1 MGCMDTA
8 SSSLG
13 TNMAAFQIT
22 RDSAVAHLR
31 LTRPEASN
39 ALDMSF
45 WRSFGPAL
53 RELDQGGDVHALVI
67 SGEGKNFCAGM
78 DISVFSSGAI
88 LPADTA
94 AQRQAFHQA
103 VRDLQGAL
111 TMLEKV
117 RFPVIAA
124 VHGACVG
131 AGLDMVSACD
141 LRLASAD
148 AYFRIEEINIGM
160 MADVGS
166 LQRLPKLLPEA
177 VVRELAYLGSSLTA
191 DRAERL
197 GFVNAV
203 LPDGD
208 AVVVAALDMA
218 RTIAAKA
225 PLAISGSKAAI
236 TYARDHTVAEAL
248 EWVAVM
254 QGSLWNPADILA
266 AIQARRTKEPAG
278 FSPLA
283 PINPVQG
290 PVD

>member
-1 MGCMDTA
+1 MT
-8 SSSLG
+8 
-13 TNMAAFQIT
+13 AFQIT
-22 RDSAVAHLR
+22 RHGAVAHLR

-39 ALDMSF
+39 ALDMNF

-53 RELDQGGDVHALVI
+53 RELDQGGDVRALVI

-88 LPADTA
+88 LPAETA
-94 AQRQAFHQA
+94 SQRQAFHQA
-103 VRDLQGAL
+103 VRDLQDAL

-141 LRLASAD
+141 IRLTSAD

-166 LQRLPKLLPEA
+166 LQRLPKLLPEGIL
-177 VVRELAYLGSSLTA
+177 RELAYLGTSLTA
-191 DRAERL
+191 ERAERL

-203 LPDGD
+203 LPDAE
-208 AVVVAALDMA
+208 AVVAAALDMA
-218 RTIAAKA
+218 RTIASKA

-236 TYARDHTVAEAL
+236 TYARDHTVAESL

-266 AIQARRTKEPAG
+266 AIQSRRTKETAE
-278 FSPLA
+278 FSSLA
-283 PINPVQG
+283 PVNPVQG
-290 PVD
+290 PAD

>member
-1 MGCMDTA
+1 
-8 SSSLG
+8 
-13 TNMAAFQIT
+13 MAAFEIT
-22 RDSAVAHLR
+22 REGAVAHLR

-45 WRSFGPAL
+45 WRGFGPAITA
-53 RELDQGGDVHALVI
+53 LDRTGEVHALVI
-67 SGEGKNFCAGM
+67 SGEGRNFCAGM

-88 LPADTA
+88 LPAETS

-103 VRDLQGAL
+103 VRDLQDAL
-111 TMLEKV
+111 TALEKA

-148 AYFRIEEINIGM
+148 ALFRIEEINIGM

-166 LQRLPKLLPEA
+166 LQRLPKVLPEG
-177 VVRELAYLGSSLTA
+177 VVRELAYLGTSLTA

-203 LPDGD
+203 LPDAG
-208 AVVVAALDMA
+208 AVVAAALEMA
-218 RTIAAKA
+218 KTIAGKA
-225 PLAISGSKAAI
+225 PLAVTGSKAAI
-236 TYARDHTVAEAL
+236 TYARDHTVAEGL

-254 QGSLWNPADILA
+254 QGSLWNPSDILA
-266 AIQARRTKEPAG
+266 AIQARRAKETPA
-278 FSPLA
+278 FAALA
-283 PINPVQG
+283 PLVTPG
-290 PVD
+290 SEG